1 VERSYT
7 VLLRR
12 RTRFVLMRAMS
23 NKRIMAAILLTI
35 AFLATNGSGQPDSPI
50 KAIATREDIMH
61 HLVIPNAQIVW
72 GAVGTISTL
81 QGVEERRPKTDDEW
95 FNIESSAI
103 TLMEAG
109 NLLMMEG
116 RAIDKGHW
124 IDRARA
130 LREAGDLVR
139 QAAKNKDA
147 TALFDRGG
155 DLFDSCQGCHFEYR
169 FTKDPNTIRTH

>member
-1 VERSYT
+1 M
-7 VLLRR
+7 
-12 RTRFVLMRAMS
+12 FNQRAF
-23 NKRIMAAILLTI
+23 LLTT
-35 AFLATNGSGQPDSPI
+35 AVLAAGCGVRKEATPI
-50 KAIATREDIMH
+50 KAIATREEIMH

-81 QGVEERRPKTDDEW
+81 KGVEERMPKTDDEW
-95 FNIESSAI
+95 FSIESSAT

-109 NLLMMEG
+109 NLLMMDG
-116 RAIDKGHW
+116 RAVDAGKW

-130 LREAGDLVR
+130 LRESADTVR
-139 QAAKNKDA
+139 QAAKKHDA

-169 FTKDPNTIRTH
+169 FEKDPKTMRTY

>member
-1 VERSYT
+1 MV
-7 VLLRR
+7 
-12 RTRFVLMRAMS
+12 AMS
-23 NKRIMAAILLTI
+23 NQRVTGCGVLAIAGLL
-35 AFLATNGSGQPDSPI
+35 FLEGCGKSGPPI
-50 KAIATREDIMH
+50 KAIATREEIMH

-81 QGVEERRPKTDDEW
+81 QGVEERAPKTDDDW
-95 FNIESSAI
+95 FKIESSAT

-116 RAIDKGHW
+116 RAVDKSHW

-130 LREAGDLVR
+130 LRESGDLVR
-139 QAAKNKDA
+139 QAAKKHDA

-155 DLFDSCQGCHFEYR
+155 DLFDSCQGCHFDYR
-169 FTKDPNTIRTH
+169 FVRDPKTMRTY